1 MVKKIIFAMFLA
13 MMFMMNKMAL
23 ECEIPILFL
32 MTMGFTIAAL
42 IVFPYRKFF
51 NGR

>member
-1 MVKKIIFAMFLA
+1 MVKIIIFAMFLA
-13 MMFMMNKMAL
+13 MMYMINLMAY

-32 MTMGFTIAAL
+32 MTMGFTIATL